1 MTDIVK
7 FVHAACP
14 EAANEPL
21 HYTACGLDNI
31 YLVSGFNRKNVAG
44 EIYVSV
50 NDVEDLHEAIALTLA
65 RKKLL
70 SGAEIRF
77 LRKYLEYTQSD
88 LGDWLGVSDQ
98 SIARYEKDRGSMDSS
113 ADAILRLLVIGK
125 IAKTVD
131 VHAELEKLRCQDDVP
146 GDRLVMGRD
155 HDEWRAIAA

>member
-1 MTDIVK
+1 MTDAV
-7 FVHAACP
+7 P

-31 YLVSGFNRKNVAG
+31 YLASGFTRKVVGG
-44 EIYVSV
+44 ETYVSV
-50 NDVEDLHEAIALTLA
+50 NDAEDLHEAIAMTLA

-70 SGAEIRF
+70 SGSEIRF

-98 SIARYEKDRGSMDSS
+98 SIARYEKDRGTMDPS

-125 IAKTVD
+125 ISKSVN
-131 VHAELEKLRCQDDVP
+131 VHEELAKLRLQDDVP
-146 GDRLVMGRD
+146 SDCLMMELE
-155 HDEWRAIAA
+155 HDEWRAVAA